1 MANSVYPL
9 KINGYIY
16 SPKTRQGFLR
26 MRRMGI
32 PRPLFSI
39 ENELAKTLA
48 SRYKKLAAQLLKDLK
63 DKIKR
68 NGLTIDRA
76 LVADGKTKRIL
87 QSFTIDKKKFFDEM
101 GEKMRK
107 EQEETANRA
116 NMGSVANS
124 LEHEWFEENQE
135 EQAQHDEQFYSDVE
149 RIFKKQQKKYLER
162 LLDDADGKTKRI
174 LQSFTID
181 KKKFFDDNMD
191 EVRRLYVQNSL
202 ERIDW
207 EQEDIKRAILKRITD
222 YAMNRTDELKLD
234 DLTKDAFNR
243 GEHLARL
250 FARDQMAR
258 FNKACTL
265 ATFRSAGVTKVQWLT
280 ANDGRVRETH
290 RMLNKKIF
298 DVDNLPKEINDYNCR
313 CGLVPVEWADD

>member
-76 LVADGKTKRIL
+76 LVADGKEEENLESLMK
-87 QSFTIDKKKFFDEM
+87 SFDEM

-280 ANDGRVRETH
+280 ANDGRVRKTH

-298 DVDNLPKEINDYNCR
+298 DVDNLPEEINDYNCR

>member
-1 MANSVYPL
+1 MANSVYPI

-39 ENELAKTLA
+39 ENELAKTLGG
-48 SRYKKLAAQLLKDLK
+48 RYKKLATQLLKDLK
-63 DKIKR
+63 EKIRR
-68 NGLTIDRA
+68 NGITIDSA
-76 LVADGKTKRIL
+76 LVADGREEENL
-87 QSFTIDKKKFFDEM
+87 ESLMKFFDEM

-107 EQEETANRA
+107 EQEETASRA

-135 EQAQHDEQFYSDVE
+135 ELARLDEQFTGDIE
-149 RIFKKQQKKYLER
+149 RIFKKEQKNYLER

-191 EVRRLYVQNSL
+191 EVRRLYVQNSI
-202 ERIDW
+202 ERMDW

-280 ANDGRVRETH
+280 ANDGRVRKTH
-290 RMLNKKIF
+290 RMLNKRIF
-298 DVDNLPKEINDYNCR
+298 DVDNLPEEINDYNCR
-313 CGLVPVEWADD
+313 CGLVPVEWADG

>member
-76 LVADGKTKRIL
+76 LVADGKEEENLESLMKV
-87 QSFTIDKKKFFDEM
+87 FDEM

-313 CGLVPVEWADD
+313 CGLVPVEWAED

>member
-1 MANSVYPL
+1 MANSVYPI

-48 SRYKKLAAQLLKDLK
+48 SRYRKLAAQLLKNLK
-63 DKIKR
+63 DKIRR
-68 NGLTIDRA
+68 NGITIDRA
-76 LVADGKTKRIL
+76 LVADGKEEENL
-87 QSFTIDKKKFFDEM
+87 ESLMKFFDEM

-124 LEHEWFEENQE
+124 LEHEWFEEDQE
-135 EQAQHDEQFYSDVE
+135 ELARLDEQFTGDIE
-149 RIFKKQQKKYLER
+149 RIFKKEQKNYLER

-181 KKKFFDDNMD
+181 KKKFFDDNMN

-280 ANDGRVRETH
+280 ANDGRVRKTH
-290 RMLNKKIF
+290 RLLNKRIF

>member
-39 ENELAKTLA
+39 ENELAKTLG
-48 SRYKKLAAQLLKDLK
+48 SRYKKLATQLLKGLK
-63 DKIKR
+63 EKIKR
-68 NGLTIDRA
+68 NGITIDSA
-76 LVADGKTKRIL
+76 LVADGREEENL
-87 QSFTIDKKKFFDEM
+87 ESLMKFFDEM

-107 EQEETANRA
+107 EQEETASRA

-124 LEHEWFEENQE
+124 LEHEWFEEDQE
-135 EQAQHDEQFYSDVE
+135 ELARLDEQFTGDIE
-149 RIFKKQQKKYLER
+149 RIFKKEQKNYLKR
-162 LLDDADGKTKRI
+162 LLTDADGKTKRI

-207 EQEDIKRAILKRITD
+207 EQEDTKRAILKRITD

-243 GEHLARL
+243 GDHLARL

-265 ATFRSAGVTKVQWLT
+265 STFRSAGVTKVQWLT
-280 ANDGRVRETH
+280 ANDGRVRKTH

>member
-1 MANSVYPL
+1 MANSVYPI

-39 ENELAKTLA
+39 ENELAKTLG
-48 SRYKKLAAQLLKDLK
+48 SRYKKLATQLLKDLK
-63 DKIKR
+63 EKIRR
-68 NGLTIDRA
+68 NGITIDSA
-76 LVADGKTKRIL
+76 LVADGSEEENL
-87 QSFTIDKKKFFDEM
+87 ESLMKFFDEM

-107 EQEETANRA
+107 EQEETASRA

-124 LEHEWFEENQE
+124 LEHEWFEEDQE
-135 EQAQHDEQFYSDVE
+135 ELARLDEQFTGDIE
-149 RIFKKQQKKYLER
+149 RIFKKEQKNYLER

-265 ATFRSAGVTKVQWLT
+265 ATFRSVGVTKVQWLT
-280 ANDGRVRETH
+280 ANDGRVRKTH
-290 RMLNKKIF
+290 RLLNKRIF

-313 CGLVPVEWADD
+313 CGLVPVEWADG

>member
-1 MANSVYPL
+1 MANSVYPI

-39 ENELAKTLA
+39 ENELAKTLG
-48 SRYKKLAAQLLKDLK
+48 SRYKKLVTQLLKDLK
-63 DKIKR
+63 EKIRR
-68 NGLTIDRA
+68 NGITIDSA
-76 LVADGKTKRIL
+76 LVADGREEENL
-87 QSFTIDKKKFFDEM
+87 ESLMKFFDEM

-107 EQEETANRA
+107 EQEETASRA
-116 NMGSVANS
+116 NMGSVGNS
-124 LEHEWFEENQE
+124 LEHEWFEEDQE
-135 EQAQHDEQFYSDVE
+135 ELARLDEQFTGDIE
-149 RIFKKQQKKYLER
+149 RIFKKEQKNYLER

-280 ANDGRVRETH
+280 ANDGRVRKTH
-290 RMLNKKIF
+290 RMLNKRIF
-298 DVDNLPKEINDYNCR
+298 DVDNLPEEINDYNCR
-313 CGLVPVEWADD
+313 CGLVPVEWADG

>member
-68 NGLTIDRA
+68 NGLAIDRA
-76 LVADGKTKRIL
+76 LVADGKEEENLESLMK
-87 QSFTIDKKKFFDEM
+87 SFDEM

-280 ANDGRVRETH
+280 ANDGRVRKTH
-290 RMLNKKIF
+290 RLLNKRIF

>member
-76 LVADGKTKRIL
+76 LVADGREEENL
-87 QSFTIDKKKFFDEM
+87 ESLMKFFDEM

>member
-1 MANSVYPL
+1 MANSVYLL

-76 LVADGKTKRIL
+76 LVADGK
-87 QSFTIDKKKFFDEM
+87 
-101 GEKMRK
+101 
-107 EQEETANRA
+107 EEENLESLMTANRA

>member
-76 LVADGKTKRIL
+76 LVADGKEEENLERLMKV
-87 QSFTIDKKKFFDEM
+87 FDEM

-313 CGLVPVEWADD
+313 CGLVPVEWADE

>member
-1 MANSVYPL
+1 MENSVYPF

-48 SRYKKLAAQLLKDLK
+48 SRYRKLATRLLKDLK
-63 DKIKR
+63 EKIKR
-68 NGLTIDRA
+68 NGLTIDSA
-76 LVADGKTKRIL
+76 LVADGREEENFESL
-87 QSFTIDKKKFFDEM
+87 MKFFDEM

-124 LEHEWFEENQE
+124 LEHEWFEEDQE
-135 EQAQHDEQFYSDVE
+135 ELARLDEQFTGDIE
-149 RIFKKQQKKYLER
+149 RIFKKEQKNYFER

-174 LQSFTID
+174 LQAFTID

-207 EQEDIKRAILKRITD
+207 EQEDTKRAILTRITD

-243 GEHLARL
+243 GDHLARL

-280 ANDGRVRETH
+280 ANDGRVRKTH
-290 RMLNKKIF
+290 RLLNKKIF
-298 DVDNLPKEINDYNCR
+298 DVDNLPNEINDYNCR

>member
-39 ENELAKTLA
+39 ENELAKTLK
-48 SRYKKLAAQLLKDLK
+48 SRYRKLAIQLLKDLK

-76 LVADGKTKRIL
+76 LVADGKEEENLESLMK
-87 QSFTIDKKKFFDEM
+87 SFDEM

>member
-39 ENELAKTLA
+39 ENELAKTLK
-48 SRYKKLAAQLLKDLK
+48 SRFRKLAIQLLKDLR

-68 NGLTIDRA
+68 NGLTIDSA
-76 LVADGKTKRIL
+76 FVADGKEEENL
-87 QSFTIDKKKFFDEM
+87 ESLMKFFDEM

-124 LEHEWFEENQE
+124 LEHEWFEEDQE
-135 EQAQHDEQFYSDVE
+135 EQARLDEQFTGDIEKV
-149 RIFKKQQKKYLER
+149 FKKEQKNYLER

-174 LQSFTID
+174 LQSLTID

-191 EVRRLYVQNSL
+191 EVRRLYVQNSM

-243 GEHLARL
+243 GDHLARL

-280 ANDGRVRETH
+280 ANDGRVRKTH
-290 RMLNKKIF
+290 RMLNKRIF
-298 DVDNLPKEINDYNCR
+298 DVDNLPEEINDYNCR
-313 CGLVPVEWADD
+313 CGLVPVEWADG

>member
-39 ENELAKTLA
+39 ENELAKTLG
-48 SRYKKLAAQLLKDLK
+48 SRYKKLATQLLKDLK
-63 DKIKR
+63 EKIRR
-68 NGLTIDRA
+68 NGITIDSA
-76 LVADGKTKRIL
+76 LVADGREEENL
-87 QSFTIDKKKFFDEM
+87 ESLMKFFDEM

-107 EQEETANRA
+107 EQEETASRA

-124 LEHEWFEENQE
+124 LEHEWFEEDQE
-135 EQAQHDEQFYSDVE
+135 ELARLDEQFTGDIE
-149 RIFKKQQKKYLER
+149 RIFKKEQKNYLGR

-202 ERIDW
+202 ERIGW

-280 ANDGRVRETH
+280 ANDGRVRKTH

>member
-1 MANSVYPL
+1 MANSVYPI

-39 ENELAKTLA
+39 ENELAKTLG
-48 SRYKKLAAQLLKDLK
+48 SRYKKLATQLLKDLK
-63 DKIKR
+63 EKIRR

-76 LVADGKTKRIL
+76 LVADGKEEENL
-87 QSFTIDKKKFFDEM
+87 ESLMKFFDEM

-107 EQEETANRA
+107 EQEETASRA

-124 LEHEWFEENQE
+124 LEHEWFEEDQE
-135 EQAQHDEQFYSDVE
+135 ELARLDEQFTGDIE
-149 RIFKKQQKKYLER
+149 RIFKKEQKNYLGR

-280 ANDGRVRETH
+280 ANDGRVRKTH
-290 RMLNKKIF
+290 RMLNKRIF
-298 DVDNLPKEINDYNCR
+298 DVDNLPEEINDYNCR
-313 CGLVPVEWADD
+313 CGLVPVEWADG

>member
-1 MANSVYPL
+1 MANSVYPI

-39 ENELAKTLA
+39 ENELAKTLG

-63 DKIKR
+63 EKIRR
-68 NGLTIDRA
+68 NGITIDSA
-76 LVADGKTKRIL
+76 LVADGREEENL
-87 QSFTIDKKKFFDEM
+87 ESLMKFFDEM

-107 EQEETANRA
+107 EQEETASRA

-124 LEHEWFEENQE
+124 LEHEWFEEDQE
-135 EQAQHDEQFYSDVE
+135 ELARLDEQFSGDIE
-149 RIFKKQQKKYLER
+149 RIFKKEQKNYLGR

-280 ANDGRVRETH
+280 ANDGRVRKTH
-290 RMLNKKIF
+290 RMLNKRIF
-298 DVDNLPKEINDYNCR
+298 DVDNLPEEINDYNCR
-313 CGLVPVEWADD
+313 CGLVPVEWADG

>member
-39 ENELAKTLA
+39 ENELAKTLK
-48 SRYKKLAAQLLKDLK
+48 SRYRKLAIQLLKDLK

-76 LVADGKTKRIL
+76 LVADGKEEENL
-87 QSFTIDKKKFFDEM
+87 ESLMKFFDEM

-174 LQSFTID
+174 LQSFSID

>member
-1 MANSVYPL
+1 MANSVYPI

-39 ENELAKTLA
+39 ENELAKTLG
-48 SRYKKLAAQLLKDLK
+48 SRYKKLATQLLKDLK
-63 DKIKR
+63 EKIKR

-76 LVADGKTKRIL
+76 LVADGKEEENL
-87 QSFTIDKKKFFDEM
+87 ESLMKFFDEM

>member
-1 MANSVYPL
+1 MANSVYPI

-39 ENELAKTLA
+39 ENELAKTLG
-48 SRYKKLAAQLLKDLK
+48 SRYKKLATQLLKDLK
-63 DKIKR
+63 EKIRR
-68 NGLTIDRA
+68 NGITIDSA
-76 LVADGKTKRIL
+76 LVADGREEENL
-87 QSFTIDKKKFFDEM
+87 ESLMKFFDEM

-107 EQEETANRA
+107 EQEETASRA

-124 LEHEWFEENQE
+124 LEHEWFEEDQE
-135 EQAQHDEQFYSDVE
+135 ELARLDEQFTGDIE
-149 RIFKKQQKKYLER
+149 RIFKKEQKNYLER

-280 ANDGRVRETH
+280 ANDGRVRKTH
-290 RMLNKKIF
+290 RMLNKRIF
-298 DVDNLPKEINDYNCR
+298 DVDNLPEEINDYNCR

>member
-1 MANSVYPL
+1 MANSVYPI

-39 ENELAKTLA
+39 ENELAKTLG
-48 SRYKKLAAQLLKDLK
+48 SRYKKLATQLLKDLK
-63 DKIKR
+63 EKIRR
-68 NGLTIDRA
+68 NGITIDSA
-76 LVADGKTKRIL
+76 LVADGREEENL
-87 QSFTIDKKKFFDEM
+87 ESLMKFFDEM
-101 GEKMRK
+101 GEKMRN
-107 EQEETANRA
+107 EQEETASRA

-124 LEHEWFEENQE
+124 LEHEWFEEDQE
-135 EQAQHDEQFYSDVE
+135 ELARRDEQFSGDIE
-149 RIFKKQQKKYLER
+149 RIFKKEQKNYLGR

-280 ANDGRVRETH
+280 ANDGRVRKTH
-290 RMLNKKIF
+290 RMLNKRIF
-298 DVDNLPKEINDYNCR
+298 DVDNLPEEINDYNCR
-313 CGLVPVEWADD
+313 CGLVPVEWADG

>member
-1 MANSVYPL
+1 MANSVYPI

-39 ENELAKTLA
+39 ENELAKTLG
-48 SRYKKLAAQLLKDLK
+48 SRYKKLATQLLKDLK
-63 DKIKR
+63 EKIRR
-68 NGLTIDRA
+68 NGITIDSA
-76 LVADGKTKRIL
+76 LVADGKEEENL
-87 QSFTIDKKKFFDEM
+87 ESLMKFFDEM

-107 EQEETANRA
+107 EQEETASRA

-124 LEHEWFEENQE
+124 LEHEWFEEDQE
-135 EQAQHDEQFYSDVE
+135 ELARLDEQFTGDIE
-149 RIFKKQQKKYLER
+149 RIFKKEQKNYLER

-222 YAMNRTDELKLD
+222 YAMNQTDELKLD

-243 GEHLARL
+243 GDHLARL

-280 ANDGRVRETH
+280 ANDGRVRKTH
-290 RMLNKKIF
+290 RMLNKRIF
-298 DVDNLPKEINDYNCR
+298 DVDNLPEEINDYNCR

>member
-1 MANSVYPL
+1 MANSVYPI

-39 ENELAKTLA
+39 ENELAKTLG
-48 SRYKKLAAQLLKDLK
+48 SRYKKLATQLLKDLK
-63 DKIKR
+63 EKIRR
-68 NGLTIDRA
+68 NGITIDSA
-76 LVADGKTKRIL
+76 LVADGREEENL
-87 QSFTIDKKKFFDEM
+87 ESLMKFFDEM

-107 EQEETANRA
+107 EQEETASRA
-116 NMGSVANS
+116 NMESVANS
-124 LEHEWFEENQE
+124 LEHEWFEEDQE
-135 EQAQHDEQFYSDVE
+135 ELARLDEQFTGDIE
-149 RIFKKQQKKYLER
+149 RIFKKEQKNYLKR

-280 ANDGRVRETH
+280 ANDGRVRKTH
-290 RMLNKKIF
+290 RMLNKRIF
-298 DVDNLPKEINDYNCR
+298 DVDNLPEEINDYNCR

>member
-9 KINGYIY
+9 KITGYIY

-76 LVADGKTKRIL
+76 LVADGKEEENL
-87 QSFTIDKKKFFDEM
+87 ESLMKFFDEM

-280 ANDGRVRETH
+280 ANDGRVRKTH
-290 RMLNKKIF
+290 RLLNKRIF

>member
-76 LVADGKTKRIL
+76 LVADGKEEENL
-87 QSFTIDKKKFFDEM
+87 ESLMKFFDEM

-116 NMGSVANS
+116 NMGSVVNS
-124 LEHEWFEENQE
+124 LEHEWVEENQE
-135 EQAQHDEQFYSDVE
+135 EQAQHDEQFYNDVE

>member
-1 MANSVYPL
+1 MANSVYPI

-39 ENELAKTLA
+39 ENELAKTLG
-48 SRYKKLAAQLLKDLK
+48 SRYRKLATQLLKDLK
-63 DKIKR
+63 EKIRR
-68 NGLTIDRA
+68 NGITIDSA
-76 LVADGKTKRIL
+76 LVADGREEENL
-87 QSFTIDKKKFFDEM
+87 ESLMKFFDEM

-107 EQEETANRA
+107 EQEETASRA

-124 LEHEWFEENQE
+124 LEHEWFEEDQE
-135 EQAQHDEQFYSDVE
+135 ELARLDEQFSGDIE
-149 RIFKKQQKKYLER
+149 RIFKKEQKNYLGR

-280 ANDGRVRETH
+280 ANDGRVRKTH

-298 DVDNLPKEINDYNCR
+298 DVDNLPEEINDYNCR
-313 CGLVPVEWADD
+313 CGLVPVEWADG

>member
-1 MANSVYPL
+1 MANSVYPI

-39 ENELAKTLA
+39 ENELAKTLG
-48 SRYKKLAAQLLKDLK
+48 SRYKKLATQLLKDLK
-63 DKIKR
+63 EKIRR
-68 NGLTIDRA
+68 NGITIDSA
-76 LVADGKTKRIL
+76 LVADGKEEENL
-87 QSFTIDKKKFFDEM
+87 ESQMKFFDEM
-101 GEKMRK
+101 DEKMRK

>member
-1 MANSVYPL
+1 MANSVYPI

-32 PRPLFSI
+32 PRSLFSI
-39 ENELAKTLA
+39 ENELAKTLG
-48 SRYKKLAAQLLKDLK
+48 SRYKKLATQLLKDLK
-63 DKIKR
+63 EKIRR
-68 NGLTIDRA
+68 NGITIDSA
-76 LVADGKTKRIL
+76 LVADGREEENL
-87 QSFTIDKKKFFDEM
+87 ESLMKFFDEM

-107 EQEETANRA
+107 EQEETASRA

-124 LEHEWFEENQE
+124 LEHEWFEEDQE
-135 EQAQHDEQFYSDVE
+135 ELARLDEQFTGDIE
-149 RIFKKQQKKYLER
+149 RIFKKEQKNYLER

-280 ANDGRVRETH
+280 ANDGRVRKTH
-290 RMLNKKIF
+290 RMLNKRIF
-298 DVDNLPKEINDYNCR
+298 DVDNLPEEINDYNCR
-313 CGLVPVEWADD
+313 CGLVPVEWADG

>member
-76 LVADGKTKRIL
+76 LVADGKEEENLERLMKV
-87 QSFTIDKKKFFDEM
+87 FDEM

-207 EQEDIKRAILKRITD
+207 EQEDIKRAILKRITN

-265 ATFRSAGVTKVQWLT
+265 ATFRSAGGTKVQWLT

>member
-39 ENELAKTLA
+39 ENELAKTLG
-48 SRYKKLAAQLLKDLK
+48 SRYKKLATQLLKDLK
-63 DKIKR
+63 EKIRR
-68 NGLTIDRA
+68 NGITIDSA
-76 LVADGKTKRIL
+76 LVADGREEENL
-87 QSFTIDKKKFFDEM
+87 ESLMKFFDEM
-101 GEKMRK
+101 GEKMRN
-107 EQEETANRA
+107 EQEETASRA
-116 NMGSVANS
+116 NMESVANS
-124 LEHEWFEENQE
+124 LEHEGFEEDQE
-135 EQAQHDEQFYSDVE
+135 ELARLDEQFSGDIE
-149 RIFKKQQKKYLER
+149 RIFKKEQKNYLGR

-280 ANDGRVRETH
+280 ANDGRVRKTH

-298 DVDNLPKEINDYNCR
+298 DVDNLPEEINDYNCR

>member
-48 SRYKKLAAQLLKDLK
+48 SRYKKLAAQLLKVLK

-76 LVADGKTKRIL
+76 LVADGREEENL
-87 QSFTIDKKKFFDEM
+87 ESLMKFFDEM

-280 ANDGRVRETH
+280 ANDGRVRKTH

>member
-39 ENELAKTLA
+39 ENELAKTLK
-48 SRYKKLAAQLLKDLK
+48 SRYRKLAIQLLKDLK

-76 LVADGKTKRIL
+76 LVADGKEEENL
-87 QSFTIDKKKFFDEM
+87 ESLMKFFDEM

-243 GEHLARL
+243 GDHLARL

>member
-63 DKIKR
+63 DKIRR

-76 LVADGKTKRIL
+76 LVADGKEEENLERLMKV
-87 QSFTIDKKKFFDEM
+87 FDEM

-149 RIFKKQQKKYLER
+149 RIFKKQQKKYIER

>member
-39 ENELAKTLA
+39 ENELAKTLK
-48 SRYKKLAAQLLKDLK
+48 SRYRKLAIQLLKDLK

-76 LVADGKTKRIL
+76 LVADGKEEENLESLMK
-87 QSFTIDKKKFFDEM
+87 SFDEM

-191 EVRRLYVQNSL
+191 EVRRLYVQSSL

>member
-76 LVADGKTKRIL
+76 LVADGKEEENLERLMKV
-87 QSFTIDKKKFFDEM
+87 FDEM

-207 EQEDIKRAILKRITD
+207 EQEDIKRAILKRITN

>member
-76 LVADGKTKRIL
+76 LVADGKEEENLERLMKV
-87 QSFTIDKKKFFDEM
+87 FDEM

-313 CGLVPVEWADD
+313 CGLVPVEWADG

>member
-48 SRYKKLAAQLLKDLK
+48 SRYKKLAAQLLKVLK

-76 LVADGKTKRIL
+76 LV
-87 QSFTIDKKKFFDEM
+87 
-101 GEKMRK
+101 
-107 EQEETANRA
+107 
-116 NMGSVANS
+116 
-124 LEHEWFEENQE
+124 
-135 EQAQHDEQFYSDVE
+135 
-149 RIFKKQQKKYLER
+149 
-162 LLDDADGKTKRI
+162 ADGKTKRI

>member
-1 MANSVYPL
+1 MANSVYPI

-39 ENELAKTLA
+39 ENELAKTLG
-48 SRYKKLAAQLLKDLK
+48 SRYRKLATQLLKDLK
-63 DKIKR
+63 EKIRR
-68 NGLTIDRA
+68 NGITIDSA
-76 LVADGKTKRIL
+76 LVADGREEENL
-87 QSFTIDKKKFFDEM
+87 ESLMKFFDEM

-107 EQEETANRA
+107 EQEETASRA

-124 LEHEWFEENQE
+124 LEHEWFEEDQE
-135 EQAQHDEQFYSDVE
+135 ELARLDEQFTGDIE
-149 RIFKKQQKKYLER
+149 RIFKKEQKNYLGR

-207 EQEDIKRAILKRITD
+207 EQEDIKGAILRRITD

-234 DLTKDAFNR
+234 DLTKDVFNR

-280 ANDGRVRETH
+280 ANDGRVRKTH
-290 RMLNKKIF
+290 RMLNKRIF
-298 DVDNLPKEINDYNCR
+298 DVDNLPEEINDYNCR
-313 CGLVPVEWADD
+313 CGLVPVEWADG

>member
-202 ERIDW
+202 ERIDC
-207 EQEDIKRAILKRITD
+207 EQ
-222 YAMNRTDELKLD
+222 
-234 DLTKDAFNR
+234 
-243 GEHLARL
+243 
-250 FARDQMAR
+250 
-258 FNKACTL
+258 
-265 ATFRSAGVTKVQWLT
+265 
-280 ANDGRVRETH
+280 
-290 RMLNKKIF
+290 
-298 DVDNLPKEINDYNCR
+298 
-313 CGLVPVEWADD
+313 

>member
-1 MANSVYPL
+1 MANSVYPI

-39 ENELAKTLA
+39 ENELAKTLR
-48 SRYKKLAAQLLKDLK
+48 SRYRKLAAQLLKDLK
-63 DKIKR
+63 EKIRR

-76 LVADGKTKRIL
+76 LVADGKEEENL
-87 QSFTIDKKKFFDEM
+87 ESLMKFFDEM

-107 EQEETANRA
+107 EQEETASRA

-124 LEHEWFEENQE
+124 LEHEWFEEDQE
-135 EQAQHDEQFYSDVE
+135 ELARLDEQFTGDIE
-149 RIFKKQQKKYLER
+149 RIFKKEQKNYLGR

-313 CGLVPVEWADD
+313 CGLVPVEWADG